1 MRRILLGQRFATSAA
16 ISIKMALPKQNLF
29 EEYFA
34 IFPCKASRNMP
45 WVSMPAAAA
54 GGGPHRCCV
63 KDALIKLAQVTAMVL
78 AIVLALSVLVQAYP
92 AGAAAA
98 VDADFWAAHKT
109 WIAIFQWLSVPLAI
123 ATFFGKHDTLTRLL
137 SIVPIIVIAI
147 QYSSIHLG
155 T

>member
-1 MRRILLGQRFATSAA
+1 MAT
-16 ISIKMALPKQNLF
+16 LPLV
-29 EEYFA
+29 
-34 IFPCKASRNMP
+34 I
-45 WVSMPAAAA
+45 
-54 GGGPHRCCV
+54 
-63 KDALIKLAQVTAMVL
+63 AM
-78 AIVLALSVLVQAYP
+78 ALSVLVQAYL

-147 QYSSIHLG
+147 QYSSIHLALHHG
-155 T
+155 LAWARGDPCRQCPAAIRGACTAGDEVPSRRVASGCDTH